1 MWFVYIVRCADDT
14 LYTGIAKDVARRVEE
29 HNSNNLLAASYTRGR
44 RPVALV
50 YEEAVETRSAAA
62 RREYEIKQMTRAGK
76 KELIRHA
83 LPEGDLIMPAPENL
97 DDDFPDDAPEDD
109 EDEEAG
115 AEGGR
120 CPICEMLAGECDH
133 LVASIDLTYAEFVA
147 GAIFAH
153 ERVIRDLLERLAA
166 SDPDALK
173 VAGAGPVLE
182 HVAMLV
188 RSETEEGASA
198 GDAVA
203 IYYPQ
208 IMAALSHI
216 LQEEEDVTA
225 TGIDA
230 VSREDSSVENLWA
243 QEPEWIVERLIE
255 RLQGLADEI
264 DDEDRDEGRPRGTGL
279 KGYS

>member
-1 MWFVYIVRCADDT
+1 
-14 LYTGIAKDVARRVEE
+14 
-29 HNSNNLLAASYTRGR
+29 
-44 RPVALV
+44 
-50 YEEAVETRSAAA
+50 
-62 RREYEIKQMTRAGK
+62 
-76 KELIRHA
+76 
-83 LPEGDLIMPAPENL
+83 MPAPDNPE
-97 DDDFPDDAPEDD
+97 DDFLEDPLDDD
-109 EDEEAG
+109 EDEEEVA
-115 AEGGR
+115 AGGR

-153 ERVIRDLLERLAA
+153 ERVILDLLEHLAA

-182 HVAMLV
+182 QVATLV

-208 IMAALSHI
+208 IMAALSHM

-230 VSREDSSVENLWA
+230 ASGEDSSVENLWA
-243 QEPEWIVERLIE
+243 QEPELIVERLIE

-264 DDEDRDEGRPRGTGL
+264 DEGRDGRGVP
-279 KGYS
+279 

>member
-1 MWFVYIVRCADDT
+1 
-14 LYTGIAKDVARRVEE
+14 
-29 HNSNNLLAASYTRGR
+29 
-44 RPVALV
+44 
-50 YEEAVETRSAAA
+50 
-62 RREYEIKQMTRAGK
+62 
-76 KELIRHA
+76 
-83 LPEGDLIMPAPENL
+83 MPAPENPE
-97 DDDFPDDAPEDD
+97 DDFLEDPLDDD
-109 EDEEAG
+109 EDEEEVA
-115 AEGGR
+115 AGGR

-153 ERVIRDLLERLAA
+153 ERVILDLLEHLAA

-182 HVAMLV
+182 QVATLV

-208 IMAALSHI
+208 IMAALSHM

-230 VSREDSSVENLWA
+230 ASGEDSSVENLWA
-243 QEPEWIVERLIE
+243 QEPELIVERLIE

-264 DDEDRDEGRPRGTGL
+264 DEGRDARGVP
-279 KGYS
+279 